1 MKQGLD
7 TALIVSINPAD
18 FKSVIKSGSGIPDAA
33 VFDHNGAYIEYRA
46 TDTSCNAGLFGF
58 IPSLHPGGDYN
69 RTGKTTLQ
77 AELAKLR
84 TLDGRLFPK
93 PEGNSDF
100 YLLIYWTK
108 WTGKLNKDHV
118 KEWQNLAKA
127 NTKSRI
133 RIIEVNLDVQEYW
146 PKEDQDRIL
155 GIMVKKQKRKSLPE
169 EALGLHRFQLGY
181 QLGEGFLRI
190 PEEHRAL
197 RIVEQQV
204 VDARIARV
212 HASLVY
218 DHVLGPVYL

>member
-1 MKQGLD
+1 MFMIRKFLLLTTAIALLSGCRAILLKVYGIKNPQVESAASIKKYALKQGLD
-7 TALIVSINPAD
+7 TALIVSVNPAD

-77 AELAKLR
+77 AELGKLR
-84 TLDGRLFPK
+84 ALDGRLFPK

-155 GIMVKKQKRKSLPE
+155 GIMVKK
-169 EALGLHRFQLGY
+169 
-181 QLGEGFLRI
+181 
-190 PEEHRAL
+190 
-197 RIVEQQV
+197 
-204 VDARIARV
+204 
-212 HASLVY
+212 
-218 DHVLGPVYL
+218 